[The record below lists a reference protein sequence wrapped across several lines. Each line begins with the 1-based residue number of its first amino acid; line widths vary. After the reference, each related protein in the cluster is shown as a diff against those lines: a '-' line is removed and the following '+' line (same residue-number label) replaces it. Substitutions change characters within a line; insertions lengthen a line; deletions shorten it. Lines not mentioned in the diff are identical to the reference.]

1 MPDRRAPREG
11 SRGQAKPRAS
21 QGGAKAP
28 ATESQGPQASGGPGV
43 APRDNSAKAP
53 ATESQ
58 GPQASGGP
66 GVAPR
71 DNSAK
76 APATESQGP
85 QASGGPGV
93 APRDNSAKAPAT
105 ESQGPQAS
113 GGSGGSL
120 PRASSGARVRPRA
133 GQPAKLAG
141 AAPVPGAEDAV
152 GRETRSRLD
161 VRKTYK
167 LYIGGAF
174 PRSESGRSYP
184 VTGPDG
190 TLLAHAARASRK
202 DARDAVVAARKA
214 GPGWAGAT
222 AYNRGQV
229 LYRVAELLEGR
240 EAQFAGEIVKNEG
253 LSAREAARTV
263 AEAID
268 RWVWYAGWPDKVAQV
283 AGSANPVAG
292 PYFNF
297 SVPEPTGVVAVLAP
311 GDSGLLGLVSVLAPV
326 IATGNTAVLVAS
338 EAAPLAAITLA
349 EVLATSD
356 VPGGVVNIL
365 TGRLAELAPVLAA
378 HMDVNAIDLT
388 GAPAG
393 SRAELE
399 RLAAGNVKRV
409 FTAEEDWAAAPSPA
423 RMLAFLE
430 IKTVWHP
437 VGV

>member
-1 MPDRRAPREG
+1 MPDRPPARVPG
-11 SRGQAKPRAS
+11 KVKPQTKPRAS
-21 QGGAKAP
+21 QA
-28 ATESQGPQASGGPGV
+28 
-43 APRDNSAKAP
+43 
-53 ATESQ
+53 
-58 GPQASGGP
+58 
-66 GVAPR
+66 
-71 DNSAK
+71 
-76 APATESQGP
+76 
-85 QASGGPGV
+85 
-93 APRDNSAKAPAT
+93 
-105 ESQGPQAS
+105 
-113 GGSGGSL
+113 SGGSL
-120 PRASSGARVRPRA
+120 PRASSGKPRKGKAGDGPADSVSTGARVGPRA
-133 GQPAKLAG
+133 GQPAKLTEASPAPAEG
-141 AAPVPGAEDAV
+141 AAS
-152 GRETRSRLD
+152 RETRSRLD

-167 LYIGGAF
+167 LFIGGAF

-184 VTGPDG
+184 VSGPDG
-190 TLLAHAARASRK
+190 ALLAHAALASRK

-229 LYRVAELLEGR
+229 LYRVAELLQGR

-297 SVPEPTGVVAVLAP
+297 SMPEPTGVVAVLAP
-311 GDSGLLGLVSVLAPV
+311 GDWGLLGLVSVLAPV

-409 FTAEEDWAAAPSPA
+409 FATEEDWAAAPSPA